1 VELRRQ
7 QALELSTRHAWLAAA
22 VVAVILLCAP
32 TAAAAPTTTLVYDSD
47 GNPIEVPFVPPDEPA
62 ESAEGP
68 FLTDPQAIRI
78 AMRYPKIA
86 DWVDRYP
93 RNSLSREAT
102 FDEETGFWEVNV
114 WSDLPDAGQIVEA
127 KVDDSAGSVTEA
139 WVGPQ
144 VAWKMARGY
153 NGAFGRAIND
163 AWIWLSFCAVF
174 LLGLADFRRPL
185 SVRNLDLVVLLSF
198 SFSLYYFNQ
207 GRVFTAVPLVYPPL
221 LYFLGRMIWIGV
233 RGRGSGSRPL
243 WPAWVLLA
251 ATVFLMGFRFGLN
264 VQASNVIDV
273 GLAGIDGAQR
283 IAGEGEM
290 PYGHMPDDSGKACG
304 PADGDGYVR
313 EHIQTN
319 GRCESSNGRGDTYGP
334 VSYLA
339 YVPAYGIVGFDG
351 KWNGGSSTW
360 SGLPAAH
367 LTSLL
372 WDALAVIGLG
382 LLGLR
387 FGGRMLGAALAF
399 AWAAYPFT
407 QYVSNSNSNDAIMPA
422 LLIWGLWLLT
432 SPPAR
437 GVFVALAGWT
447 KFAALLLVPLWASY
461 PHWKRRPR
469 DKALYLGG
477 FLLGTALSFWI
488 LFLEPDPL
496 HAARVFWDRT
506 FGWQLS
512 RPSPFSIWDW
522 GEYPGFPDLHL
533 VQTGLKVAV
542 LVAAVALYF
551 VPRTK
556 SPLQLAA
563 LSGALLIGFE
573 LVLTHWFYLYIPWF
587 FPFVAFAV
595 FAPAVSRVVE
605 PEAEEA
611 GPDER
616 DVRELVPAG

>member
-1 VELRRQ
+1 VELHRE
-7 QALELSTRHAWLAAA
+7 QALELPTARFGLVAAFAAA
-22 VVAVILLCAP
+22 ALLCAP
-32 TAAAAPTTTLVYDSD
+32 AAWAAPTTPVYDSE
-47 GNPIEVPFVPPDEPA
+47 GNPIEIPFVPREEEP
-62 ESAEGP
+62 SGP
-68 FLTDPQAIRI
+68 ALTDRQAIQAALRN
-78 AMRYPKIA
+78 PKVA

-93 RNSLSREAT
+93 AKSLTKEST
-102 FDEETGFWEVNV
+102 FDEETGLWEVNV
-114 WSDLPDAGQIVEA
+114 WSDLPNAGQIVEA
-127 KVDDSAGSVTEA
+127 KVEDSTGRVTEA
-139 WVGPQ
+139 WTGPQ

-153 NGAFGRAIND
+153 DGAFGRAIND
-163 AWIWLSFCAVF
+163 AWIWLSFCALF

-185 SVRNLDLVVLLSF
+185 SMRNLDLAVLLSF
-198 SFSLYYFNQ
+198 GLSLHFFNQ
-207 GRVFTAVPLVYPPL
+207 GRIFTAMPLVYPPL
-221 LYFLGRMIWIGV
+221 LYLLGRMVWIGW
-233 RGRGSGSRPL
+233 RGRGSPSRPL

-290 PYGHMPDDSGKACG
+290 PYGHMPTDDGKACG
-304 PADGDGYVR
+304 PADSDGYVR

-319 GRCESSNGRGDTYGP
+319 GRCESSNERGDTYGP

-339 YVPAYGIVGFDG
+339 YVPAYAVVGFDG

-367 LTSLL
+367 LTSLI

-387 FGGRMLGAALAF
+387 FGGRLLGATLAF

-422 LLIWGLWLLT
+422 LLVWGLWLLT

-461 PHWKRRPR
+461 PHWRRRPW
-469 DKALYLGG
+469 DKALYVGG

-522 GEYPGFPDLHL
+522 DEYPGFPDLHA
-533 VQTGLKVAV
+533 VQTGAKVLLV
-542 LVAAVALYF
+542 VAAVALYF
-551 VPRTK
+551 FPRTK
-556 SPLQLAA
+556 TPLQLAA

-573 LVLTHWFYLYIPWF
+573 LVLTHWFYLYISWF
-587 FPFVAFAV
+587 FPFVALAV
-595 FAPAVSRVVE
+595 LAPALHRLAE
-605 PEAEEA
+605 PEAAEE
-611 GPDER
+611 GPER
-616 DVRELVPAG
+616 EREIRELIPAS

>member
-1 VELRRQ
+1 VELPRE
-7 QALELSTRHAWLAAA
+7 QALELPTARFGLVAALAAA
-22 VVAVILLCAP
+22 TLLCAP
-32 TAAAAPTTTLVYDSD
+32 AAWAAPTTPVYDPE
-47 GNPIEVPFVPPDEPA
+47 GNPIEIPFVPREEDP
-62 ESAEGP
+62 SGP
-68 FLTDPQAIRI
+68 GLTDRQAIQAALRD
-78 AMRYPKIA
+78 PKVA

-93 RNSLSREAT
+93 TKSLTKEST
-102 FDEETGFWEVNV
+102 FDEETGLWEVNV

-127 KVDDSAGSVTEA
+127 KVEDSTGRVTEA
-139 WVGPQ
+139 WTGPQ

-153 NGAFGRAIND
+153 DGAFGRSIND

-185 SVRNLDLVVLLSF
+185 SMRNLDLAVLLSF
-198 SFSLYYFNQ
+198 GLSLHFFNQ
-207 GRVFTAVPLVYPPL
+207 GRIFTAMPLVYPPL
-221 LYFLGRMIWIGV
+221 LYLLGRMAWIGW
-233 RGRGSGSRPL
+233 RGRGSPTRPL

-290 PYGHMPDDSGKACG
+290 PYGHMPTDDGKACG
-304 PADGDGYVR
+304 PADSDGYVR

-339 YVPAYGIVGFDG
+339 YVPAYAVVGFDG

-367 LTSLL
+367 LTSLI

-387 FGGRMLGAALAF
+387 FGGRLLGAALAF

-422 LLIWGLWLLT
+422 LLVWGLWLLT

-461 PHWKRRPR
+461 PHWRRRPW
-469 DKALYLGG
+469 DKALYAGG

-522 GEYPGFPDLHL
+522 DEYPGFPDLHA
-533 VQTGLKVAV
+533 VQTAAKVV
-542 LVAAVALYF
+542 LVVGAVALYF
-551 VPRTK
+551 FPRTK
-556 SPLQLAA
+556 TPLQLAA

-573 LVLTHWFYLYIPWF
+573 LVLTHWFYLYISWF

-595 FAPAVSRVVE
+595 LAPALQHLAE
-605 PEAEEA
+605 PEASEE
-611 GPDER
+611 GPER
-616 DVRELVPAG
+616 EREIRELVPAG

>member
-1 VELRRQ
+1 MELPRE
-7 QALELSTRHAWLAAA
+7 QALELPTARCRVAAGLAA
-22 VVAVILLCAP
+22 VTLLCAP
-32 TAAAAPTTTLVYDSD
+32 AAWAAPTSPVYDAE
-47 GNPIEVPFVPPDEPA
+47 GNPIEIPFVPRNEEP
-62 ESAEGP
+62 SGP
-68 FLTDPQAIRI
+68 SLTDGQAIQ
-78 AMRYPKIA
+78 AALRYPKVA
-86 DWVDRYP
+86 DWLDRYP
-93 RNSLSREAT
+93 AKSLTKEST
-102 FDEETGFWEVNV
+102 FDEDTGLWEVNV

-127 KVDDSAGSVTEA
+127 KVEDSTGRVTEA
-139 WVGPQ
+139 WTGPQ

-153 NGAFGRAIND
+153 DGAFGRSIND
-163 AWIWLSFCAVF
+163 AWIWLAFCAVF
-174 LLGLADFRRPL
+174 LLGLADLRRPL

-198 SFSLYYFNQ
+198 GVSLYFFNR
-207 GRVFTAVPLVYPPL
+207 GEIFTAMPLAYPPL
-221 LYFLGRMIWIGV
+221 LYLLGRMAWIGW
-233 RGRGSGSRPL
+233 RGRGTPSRPL

-264 VQASNVIDV
+264 VQSSNVIDV

-290 PYGHMPDDSGKACG
+290 PYGHMPTDDGKSCG
-304 PADGDGYVR
+304 PADSDGNVR

-319 GRCESSNGRGDTYGP
+319 GRCESANERGDTYGP

-339 YVPAYGIVGFDG
+339 YVPAYLLVGFDG

-387 FGGRMLGAALAF
+387 LGGRMPGAALAF

-422 LLIWGLWLLT
+422 LLIWGLWLVT

-437 GVFVALAGWT
+437 GLFVALAGWT
-447 KFAALLLVPLWASY
+447 KFAALLLVPLWGSY
-461 PHWKRRPR
+461 PHWRRRPR
-469 DKALYLGG
+469 DKGLYAGG
-477 FLLGTALSFWI
+477 FLLGTALAFWI

-522 GEYPGFPDLHL
+522 DEYPGFPDLHV
-533 VQTGLKVAV
+533 VQGAGKVV
-542 LVAAVALYF
+542 LLVASLALYF
-551 VPRTK
+551 FPRTK
-556 SPLQLAA
+556 TPLQLAA

-573 LVLTHWFYLYIPWF
+573 LVLTHWFYLYISWF
-587 FPFVAFAV
+587 FPFVAVAV
-595 FAPAVSRVVE
+595 LAPALQRFAE
-605 PEAEEA
+605 PEGAEE
-611 GPDER
+611 GPER
-616 DVRELVPAG
+616 EREIRELVPAG